1 MAKIPIAL
9 VKELR
14 ERTGAGI
21 LDSKKALQQTN
32 GDIEKAIELLRKR
45 GMAKAAKK
53 ATREV
58 KEGLVESYIHLGGK
72 IGVLIELNCETD
84 FVARNEGFKELAHDI
99 ALHIAASN
107 PRYLKRDEISQEEL
121 DKERQIYIA
130 GAIEEG
136 KPEKIAAKIAEGRIN
151 KFFYKEQVLMEQ
163 PFVKEPSKN
172 IETLIKE
179 YIAKLGENIVIR
191 RFVRYQVG
199 S

>member
-21 LDSKKALQQTN
+21 LDSKKALQKTD
-32 GDIEKAIELLRKR
+32 GDIDKAIELLRKR

-53 ATREV
+53 ASREV

-72 IGVLIELNCETD
+72 IGVLVELNCETD
-84 FVARNEGFKELAHDI
+84 FVARTDGFKQLAHDI
-99 ALHIAASN
+99 ALQIAASN
-107 PRYLKRDEISQEEL
+107 PRYLKRDEISQDEL

-130 GAIEEG
+130 AAIQDG
-136 KPEKIAAKIAEGRIN
+136 KPERIASRIAEGRIN
-151 KFFYKEQVLMEQ
+151 KFFYKEQVLLEQ

-179 YIAKLGENIVIR
+179 YIAKLGENIVVK
-191 RFVRYQVG
+191 RFARYQIG

>member
-21 LDSKKALQQTN
+21 LDSKKALQQTD

-72 IGVLIELNCETD
+72 IGVLVELNCETD

-163 PFVKEPSKN
+163 PFVKDPSKN

>member
-72 IGVLIELNCETD
+72 IGVLVELNCETD

>member
-21 LDSKKALQQTN
+21 LDSKKALQQTD